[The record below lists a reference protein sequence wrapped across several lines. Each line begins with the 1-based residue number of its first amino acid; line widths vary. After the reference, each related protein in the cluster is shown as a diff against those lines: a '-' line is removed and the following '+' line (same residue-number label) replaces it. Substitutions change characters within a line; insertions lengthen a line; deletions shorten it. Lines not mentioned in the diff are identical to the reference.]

1 MQKHYDIGI
10 ILEDIHTESHQKSN
24 IRKRKKKM
32 EKAHQRIKMKKV
44 KNPSKVIGMHESRQ
58 KVEFVIES

>member
-1 MQKHYDIGI
+1 
-10 ILEDIHTESHQKSN
+10 
-24 IRKRKKKM
+24 M